1 MPYPRMWT
9 LVPLWLVLAGAVAS
23 LRCPDGRVCE
33 GFSACCQEPGG
44 DGYACCPLS
53 LVFLKSLP
61 MIQTGIVT
69 EPSRTTC
76 PDGTQCPAEYT
87 CLRTSAG
94 SFSCCPLSEAVSCA
108 DGHHCCPQ
116 GSHCSADSK
125 SCFTLPDP
133 RDLAAVQ
140 CPDGESQCPDDST
153 CCATVNGTWG
163 CCPMPEASCCVDKVH
178 CCPHA
183 TTCDLAHSRC
193 LSADGDHPMRMKFPA
208 RKRMPGPGAVVLADK
223 ITCPDQKSMCPDGAT
238 CCQLPTNQYGCCP
251 LQNAVCCSD
260 HLHCCPQGTT
270 CDLQRS
276 KCTSALGQMQPLTRL
291 PAVSSSAQNV
301 KCDDFTSCPD
311 GNSCCQLST
320 GAWGCCAYSE
330 AVCCPDHVHCC
341 PKGSMCDPGQGS
353 CQKGGATISWLKKT
367 PAQVRVTSTSQEV
380 KCDDQTSCPD
390 GNTCCRLL
398 TGAWGCCPFTEAVCC
413 SDHIH
418 CCPEGFTCD
427 PGQGICQDGGATISW
442 LKKTPAQVRVT
453 STSQE
458 VKCDDQMSC
467 PDGNTC
473 CRLLTG
479 AWGCCP
485 LPQATCCQDHVH
497 CCPKGYK
504 CSPEGG
510 SCEQGGISIPWLEK
524 TLALVRVTSASQ
536 NVKCDDEMSCPNEN
550 TCCRVVAGAWGC
562 CPVPEATCCPDLIH
576 CCPKGSK
583 CDSTGSS
590 CLQGS
595 TSVPWLEKTPAL
607 LSVTSADQ
615 NVKCDNQHS
624 CPDGDTC
631 CRVPGPEGQWA
642 CCPLPQA
649 VCCSDGLHC
658 CSAGHI
664 CDLEHGKCLSKP
676 LRMSAVRVHV
686 TSAPQVQNV
695 QCNATFSCED
705 GQTCCKKLSGAWA
718 CCQLP
723 NAVCCK
729 DEQHCCPAGYTCNL
743 LAQTCEKQ
751 QAALPEGLGPS
762 AVLLPASPKPSN
774 DVACDST
781 HFCHDNQTCCR
792 ASTGAWACC
801 PYKKGICCDD
811 KRHCCPHGYHCTRK
825 GLSCRWFGP
834 HRWDGSIFSAGSP
847 KKQKLL

>member
-53 LVFLKSLP
+53 PVFLKSLP

-69 EPSRTTC
+69 EPSRTC
-76 PDGTQCPAEYT
+76 PDGTQCPVEYT

-94 SFSCCPLSEAVSCA
+94 SSSCCPLSEAVSCA

-133 RDLAAVQ
+133 HDLAAVQ

-153 CCATVNGTWG
+153 CCVTVDGTWG

-178 CCPHA
+178 CCPRA

-193 LSADGDHPMRMKFPA
+193 LSADGDQPMRMKFPA
-208 RKRMPGPGAVVLADK
+208 RKRMPGLGALVLADK
-223 ITCPDQKSMCPDGAT
+223 TTCPDQKSMCPDGAT

-260 HLHCCPQGTT
+260 HLHCCPQGMT
-270 CDLQRS
+270 CDLQHS
-276 KCTSALGQMQPLTRL
+276 TCTSALGQMQPLMRL
-291 PAVSSSAQNV
+291 PVVSSSAQNV

-311 GNSCCQLST
+311 GNTCCQLST
-320 GAWGCCAYSE
+320 GGWGCCAYSE

-341 PKGSMCDPGQGS
+341 PNGYTCSLEQGS
-353 CQKGGATISWLKKT
+353 CQEGGATISWLKKT

-390 GNTCCRLL
+390 GDTCCRLS
-398 TGAWGCCPFTEAVCC
+398 TGAWGCCPFAE
-413 SDHIH
+413 
-418 CCPEGFTCD
+418 
-427 PGQGICQDGGATISW
+427 
-442 LKKTPAQVRVT
+442 
-453 STSQE
+453 
-458 VKCDDQMSC
+458 
-467 PDGNTC
+467 
-473 CRLLTG
+473 
-479 AWGCCP
+479 
-485 LPQATCCQDHVH
+485 
-497 CCPKGYK
+497 
-504 CSPEGG
+504 
-510 SCEQGGISIPWLEK
+510 
-524 TLALVRVTSASQ
+524 
-536 NVKCDDEMSCPNEN
+536 
-550 TCCRVVAGAWGC
+550 
-562 CPVPEATCCPDLIH
+562 
-576 CCPKGSK
+576 
-583 CDSTGSS
+583 
-590 CLQGS
+590 
-595 TSVPWLEKTPAL
+595 
-607 LSVTSADQ
+607 
-615 NVKCDNQHS
+615 
-624 CPDGDTC
+624 
-631 CRVPGPEGQWA
+631 
-642 CCPLPQA
+642 A

-658 CSAGHI
+658 CPAGHI

-729 DEQHCCPAGYTCNL
+729 DKQHCCPAGYTCNL

-751 QAALPEGLGPS
+751 QAALPAGLGPS
-762 AVLLPASPKPSN
+762 AVLLPASPEPSN

-781 HFCHDNQTCCR
+781 HFCHDNQTCCK

-811 KRHCCPHGYHCTRK
+811 KRHCCPHGYRCTKK
-825 GLSCRWFGP
+825 GLGCTWPGP